1 MRIFYQGQLDFFCAA
16 YAVLNAL
23 ALVNGLPLAKA
34 RNLFAAT
41 LTDISSDARL
51 WQATL
56 RNETDFYWLVNHM
69 LAGVQKE
76 FSLRVWRPFV
86 PESTTV
92 SGLQTSLHDAPLQ
105 AQERIAGV
113 NAADTPDLGTVWQT
127 LQSWLPNGK
136 ESTTPGRA
144 VILRFHRYL
153 SLGGLPV
160 ISHWSSGARVLGGM
174 LMLHDA
180 SKEEG
185 ALHSLV
191 RGELATRKREI
202 SEARPLLL
210 EPESLFFLERVS

>member
-23 ALVNGLPLAKA
+23 GLIYGLPLAKA
-34 RNLFAAT
+34 RGIFAGT
-41 LTDISSDARL
+41 LTAISTDSRL

-69 LAGVQKE
+69 LAGIRKD
-76 FSLRVWRPFV
+76 FPLRVLRPFV
-86 PESTTV
+86 SEAV
-92 SGLQTSLHDAPLQ
+92 AAEGLRADLRAAPLQ
-105 AQERIAGV
+105 AEERILGV
-113 NAADTPDLGTVWQT
+113 NAVNAPGLDAVWQA
-127 LQSWLPNGK
+127 LRDWLPDGRD
-136 ESTTPGRA
+136 ESSPGRT
-144 VILRFHRYL
+144 VVLRFHRYL
-153 SLGGLPV
+153 SFSGVPV
-160 ISHWSSGARVLGGM
+160 ISHWSSGVRVLHDI

-191 RGELATRKREI
+191 RGELAVRKREV

-210 EPESLFFLERVS
+210 EPESLFFLERSA